1 MSDLNTTVLKATL
14 GAGYVDDRYT
24 LPKGGSPGDIPVKTE
39 KGVEWQKPEPATST
53 PDWNQNDPAASDY
66 IKNRPGGYTV
76 EYPELTIEWD
86 GVVGD
91 RVSVDAGDGALVKVS
106 DAIPTAEQMGGA
118 IATVV
123 DDSVDVA
130 GIVTADDLYYVTDG
144 MMIDHR
150 SRFAI
155 IEKDGTTIN
164 DITFPESGVY
174 SISAPADNLYMSSL
188 RIPAKRT
195 LVPIPGELTSIVG
208 GYDVSASQTELFSGT
223 IKAESF
229 VLMGGE

>member
-53 PDWNQNDPAASDY
+53 PDWNQNNPAASDY

-76 EYPELTIEWD
+76 ESPELTIEWD

-91 RVSVDAGDGALVKVS
+91 RVSVGASEAAYIKVS
-106 DAIPTAEQMGGA
+106 DAIPTAEQLVGA
-118 IATVV
+118 VV
-123 DDSVDVA
+123 TGVEDGDEQALIVSADV
-130 GIVTADDLYYVTDG
+130 LYYAAD
-144 MMIDHR
+144 
-150 SRFAI
+150 FAMAFGEFVII
-155 IEKDGTTIN
+155 IEKDGVTLN
-164 DITFPESGVY
+164 DLIFPESGVY
-174 SISAPADNLYMSSL
+174 FISVPANNFYMSSL

-208 GYDVSASQTELFSGT
+208 GYDVPASQTELFSGT